1 MWDIMEFE
9 IIKVRGLISEDE
21 ELIGRIFPISIDGSE
36 VADYQLIKFDTPY
49 AFLRKIS
56 DEEE

>member
-1 MWDIMEFE
+1 MWDNMGFE
-9 IIKVRGLISEDE
+9 IIKVRGLISEDD
-21 ELIGRIFPISIDGSE
+21 ELIGRVFPISIDGNE

-49 AFLRKIS
+49 AFLRKVE

>member
-1 MWDIMEFE
+1 MEFE

-36 VADYQLIKFDTPY
+36 VAEYQLIKFDTPY

>member
-1 MWDIMEFE
+1 MGFE
-9 IIKVRGLISEDE
+9 IIKVRGLLTEDE
-21 ELIGRIFPISIDGSE
+21 ELIGRIFPISIDGNE
-36 VADYQLIKFDTPY
+36 VSDYQLVKFDTPY